1 MSTKRELKSEILKKS
16 DKMIDSHREF
26 LDMDTDE
33 EDFGHQES
41 PDADEELVPSE
52 PEKPIFSEKDL
63 VALIN
68 YVKDLTIH
76 SQNGISWNK
85 HSDKIIQEY
94 FKNPSYTVLT
104 TFYDKSELNAMLD
117 IPIYASKGF
126 TYFLRSSWQIY
137 TPDNFLKTV
146 SFGSISNNIKNN
158 TLKFMESIY
167 APIMLHNEDY
177 ASFLRC
183 DMFSNLHEFIIRLME
198 EIYKSINRTILY
210 VPKEHLLQTFLKSS
224 DTDNYFLL
232 GTNQTTIVS
241 EEHEKKRKLIGR
253 LEKIVWFW
261 IRQIHRATMT
271 SRKREINNI
280 QDEVDYWN
288 AKHSDLNHLYAQFR
302 NTEVQLII
310 HILKNLYSPS
320 ASKLQELTVYID
332 IGLAEAQSNLMY
344 LNILLHFCKNLNILE
359 DVENSI
365 TEALLL
371 ILFIWTE
378 SPFYSTKSN
387 MEILCQA
394 LSSQIIEQCKKHI
407 KLDIVLGNNP
417 EMGIQMLTKCIFCCN
432 IYKTIYEDIM
442 INVISYINPDK
453 KWDINQQEV
462 FSKIDI
468 FKQRCCDV
476 IEISKILTVFERD
489 TKIGLIGGPNG
500 SEFEAYLREI
510 ESLFYESLNEIIMA
524 HDIIFD
530 VTRPIWFL
538 KIKQFRYTILQL
550 ENMVINLINDIFKTI
565 RNIEEGIETIYALQK
580 FKRRENLREL
590 LQKKQIQIWKIFSN
604 EIEYCY
610 INAINQSKKE
620 ISVNINLLCILQ
632 YLKKQHSII
641 TNAVDWMGECDFEKC
656 VLQQYE
662 HVLDVID
669 KRSKMFNSYSINKTQ

>member
-288 AKHSDLNHLYAQFR
+288 AKQ
-302 NTEVQLII
+302 
-310 HILKNLYSPS
+310 
-320 ASKLQELTVYID
+320 
-332 IGLAEAQSNLMY
+332 
-344 LNILLHFCKNLNILE
+344 

>member
-1 MSTKRELKSEILKKS
+1 MSTKKEQKSEILKKS
-16 DKMIDSHREF
+16 DKTIDSHREF

-63 VALIN
+63 VALMN
-68 YVKDLTIH
+68 YVKYLTIH
-76 SQNGISWNK
+76 SQNDISWNK

-104 TFYDKSELNAMLD
+104 TFYDKSELNAMLG
-117 IPIYASKGF
+117 IPIYASEGF

-158 TLKFMESIY
+158 TLKFMEI
-167 APIMLHNEDY
+167 
-177 ASFLRC
+177 LRC

-198 EIYKSINRTILY
+198 EIYKSMSRTILY

-241 EEHEKKRKLIGR
+241 EEYEKKRKLIRR

-271 SRKREINNI
+271 SIRRQINNI

-288 AKHSDLNHLYAQFR
+288 AKQ
-302 NTEVQLII
+302 
-310 HILKNLYSPS
+310 
-320 ASKLQELTVYID
+320 
-332 IGLAEAQSNLMY
+332 
-344 LNILLHFCKNLNILE
+344 
-359 DVENSI
+359 DVENSV

-378 SPFYSTKSN
+378 SPFYSTKIN

-407 KLDIVLGNNP
+407 KFDIVLGNNP
-417 EMGIQMLTKCIFCCN
+417 EMGIQMLKKCIFCCN

-442 INVISYINPDK
+442 IHVTSYINPDK

-476 IEISKILTVFERD
+476 IEISKVLTVFGRN

-524 HDIIFD
+524 HDIVFD

-538 KIKQFRYTILQL
+538 KIKQFRYTVLQL
-550 ENMVINLINDIFKTI
+550 ENMVINLINDIFTSI

-580 FKRRENLREL
+580 FKKRENLREL
-590 LQKKQIQIWKIFSN
+590 LQKKWIQIWKIFSN

-641 TNAVDWMGECDFEKC
+641 TNAVDWIGDCDFEKC

-662 HVLDVID
+662 HVLNVID
-669 KRSKMFNSYSINKTQ
+669 KRSKMLKSYSISKTQ